1 MRRPLP
7 LEVWLLIVDE
17 LGAAREYDALEAC
30 AEASSK
36 ESQLLNERAKKYIPN
51 ELGFRTPEEVASIRV
66 ARKLGWL
73 GPKCVR
79 IEGGEHRGERL
90 PIPHLAT
97 FASRLARK
105 WYNVSVMV
113 IKRAEW
119 RAQDLD
125 SPSLSLN
132 LCYFASIT
140 RLHLHD
146 VAFPT
151 VRAFWRLVCAFPD
164 LVTLRAYDI
173 EIANTAIDARTL
185 AALRLLSAPVEL
197 GVIEIVTEQ
206 PGDFAARTDCAKLFQ
221 AITPQAVPFLK
232 TSLWSLVSELDFQHV
247 TCSTAAAFARLLCA
261 LPALKKLSIR
271 GPCTFLEQST
281 DVPDMTFRLDR
292 LDLGKDFSLQSES
305 QSVDALIGLFTQPR
319 AGGGLR
325 DISVWLSPYLRVMTS
340 TDVALN
346 RLVKHAGRSLS
357 GLGLRA
363 LPEDGFRLYS
373 KASILA
379 APNTVRSFNIAANT
393 DLSFLGCSIEFKS
406 DKFQDSPLLEMLH
419 NITSEWITHVSVT
432 FQVKNAADLPRFWI
446 ALSQLDLALS
456 RNAFTNLRRVR
467 LYLCGIEVTN
477 MISDCITL
485 CLRRLYNRDI
495 LKCVAQTEQL
505 RLEIPRSCWA

>member
-1 MRRPLP
+1 MLRPLP

-36 ESQLLNERAKKYIPN
+36 ELELLNERAKKYIPN
-51 ELGFRTPEEVASIRV
+51 ELRFRTPEEVASIQV

-73 GPKCVR
+73 GPKYVR
-79 IEGGEHRGERL
+79 IEGGEHCGERL

-105 WYNVSVMV
+105 WYNVSVLV
-113 IKRAEW
+113 IERAEW

-125 SPSLSLN
+125 FPSVSLS
-132 LCYFASIT
+132 LCYFASVT
-140 RLHLHD
+140 HLHLHD

-151 VRAFWRLVCAFPD
+151 VRTFWRLVCAFPD
-164 LVTLRAYDI
+164 LLTLRAYDI
-173 EIANTAIDARTL
+173 EIANTAIDARMLT
-185 AALRLLSAPVEL
+185 ALRLLSAPVEL
-197 GVIEIVTEQ
+197 RVIEFVTEQ
-206 PGDFAARTDCAKLFQ
+206 PGDLAARADCAKLFQ
-221 AITPQAVPFLK
+221 VIITQAVPFLK
-232 TSLWSLVSELDFQHV
+232 TSPWSLVSELDFQHV
-247 TCSTAAAFARLLCA
+247 TCPTAAAFARLLCA
-261 LPALKKLSIR
+261 LPTLTKLCIR
-271 GPCTFLEQST
+271 GPCTFSEQST

-319 AGGGLR
+319 AGGRLR

-363 LPEDGFRLYS
+363 LPEDGFRMYS
-373 KASILA
+373 KASLLA

-393 DLSFLGCSIEFKS
+393 DLNFLGCSIDFKPE
-406 DKFQDSPLLEMLH
+406 DKFQDSPLMELL
-419 NITSEWITHVSVT
+419 NNVTSGWMTHVSVT
-432 FQVKNAADLPRFWI
+432 FHFKDAAGLPRFWI
-446 ALSQLDLALS
+446 ALPQLDLALS
-456 RNAFTNLRRVR
+456 RNAFTKLRSVR
-467 LYLCGIEVTN
+467 IHLCGIEVTY
-477 MISDCITL
+477 MIRNIITL
-485 CLRRLYNRDI
+485 CFRRINKSYILHIDTGNLAGIWNRYNSYD
-495 LKCVAQTEQL
+495 
-505 RLEIPRSCWA
+505 

>member
-1 MRRPLP
+1 MLRPLP

-36 ESQLLNERAKKYIPN
+36 ELELLNERAKKYIPN
-51 ELGFRTPEEVASIRV
+51 ELRFKTPEEVASIQV

-79 IEGGEHRGERL
+79 IEGGEHCGERL

-105 WYNVSVMV
+105 WYNVSVLV
-113 IKRAEW
+113 IERAEW

-125 SPSLSLN
+125 FPSVSLN

-140 RLHLHD
+140 HLHLRD

-206 PGDFAARTDCAKLFQ
+206 PGDLAARTDCAKLFQ

-232 TSLWSLVSELDFQHV
+232 TSPWSLVSELDFQHV

-271 GPCTFLEQST
+271 GPR
-281 DVPDMTFRLDR
+281 PDMTFRLDR

-393 DLSFLGCSIEFKS
+393 DLSFLGCSIEFKPE
-406 DKFQDSPLLEMLH
+406 DKFQDSPLLEMLN

-432 FQVKNAADLPRFWI
+432 FQFKDAADLPRFWI
-446 ALSQLDLALS
+446 ALPQLDLALS
-456 RNAFTNLRRVR
+456 RNAFTKLRRVR
-467 LYLCGIEVTN
+467 LYLCEIEVTN
-477 MISDCITL
+477 MILDCITL

-495 LKCVAQTEQL
+495 LECVDQTEQL